1 MILMAIKYQTGVS
14 TLIQFLSVTFLNL
27 IALFTTSIG
36 GCIKRPGDCVGDVT
50 LNLLYFL
57 VLSAWFAFIWLLG
70 YTAQDRRS
78 KRLAQLLIAAET
90 IIFLAAL
97 LDIKHHND
105 ILGLITSL
113 VDASLAA
120 WTILLAYRL
129 MRAGGGRVTSRARR
143 RPAKVDQ

>member
-1 MILMAIKYQTGVS
+1 MAIKYQTGVS
-14 TLIQFLSVTFLNL
+14 TLIQFLSVTFLNFITL
-27 IALFTTSIG
+27 ITSSIHS
-36 GCIKRPGDCVGDVT
+36 CIKGSSCLGDT
-50 LNLLYFL
+50 TINLLYFL
-57 VLSAWFAFIWLLG
+57 VLSAWFAFIWVLG
-70 YTAQDRRS
+70 YAAQDRRS
-78 KRLAQLLIAAET
+78 KRLAQLLIAAEI

-129 MRAGGGRVTSRARR
+129 MRAGGGRVTTRARR
-143 RPAKVDQ
+143 RPTKVNQ

>member
-1 MILMAIKYQTGVS
+1 MVLMAIKYQTGVS
-14 TLIQFLSVTFLNL
+14 TLIQFVSVTFLN
-27 IALFTTSIG
+27 IISLFASSIG
-36 GCIKRPGDCVGDVT
+36 SCVKRPSDCVGDIT

-57 VLSAWFAFIWLLG
+57 VLSAWFAFIWVLG
-70 YTAQDRRS
+70 YAAQDRRS
-78 KRLAQLLIAAET
+78 KRLAQLLIAAEA

-120 WTILLAYRL
+120 WTIVLAYRL
-129 MRAGGGRVTSRARR
+129 MRAGGGRVTTRARR
-143 RPAKVDQ
+143 RPTKTS